1 MSDEFYLDRLINL
14 VSRLFNQI
22 HTTPPL
28 DQNEHP
34 NIRVIV
40 ANTHLLFNPKRGD
53 VKLLQVMKMISRI
66 EQIKKQSK
74 FKTFGLHKYNC

>member
-22 HTTPPL
+22 RTTPPL
-28 DQNEHP
+28 HQNEHP